1 MILEMKAKL
10 KNIKISEASHFAAR
24 SAAFNSGVKLQDWM
38 ESAVIEKLKKQ
49 NRKSK

>member
-1 MILEMKAKL
+1 MIAEMKCKL

-24 SAAFNSGVKLQDWM
+24 SAAFVAGIKLQQWM

-49 NRKSK
+49 KAK